1 MENIITYLTFDAPKG
16 RNQIGENQFSIW
28 ISKFK
33 GNNHFDYGMTF
44 NLEIS
49 NRVKKEGFK
58 ALKIAVNTLTGEF
71 YFVFVKEKVGNE
83 SINITFA
90 GQKKSSVCIRM
101 KQAVC
106 HVAKLL
112 GLDQETEFRTL
123 IDISTNLSKSE
134 DQMTFKVLA
143 KKASI

>member
-1 MENIITYLTFDAPKG
+1 MENTITYLTFDAPKG
-16 RNQIGENQFSIW
+16 RNQISENQFSIW
-28 ISKFK
+28 ISKFR

-44 NLEIS
+44 NQGIS

-71 YFVFVKEKVGNE
+71 YFVFVKEKTGNE
-83 SINITFA
+83 SINVTFA
-90 GQKKSSVCIRM
+90 GKGKSSVCIRM

-106 HVAKLL
+106 GVANLL
-112 GLDQETEFRTL
+112 GLDTETEFRTL
-123 IDISTNLSKSE
+123 IDISTDLSKSE

>member
-1 MENIITYLTFDAPKG
+1 MENTITYLTFDAPKG
-16 RNQIGENQFSIW
+16 RNQISENQFSIW

-44 NLEIS
+44 NQGIS

-90 GQKKSSVCIRM
+90 GKGSSVCIRM

-106 HVAKLL
+106 GVANLL
-112 GLDQETEFRTL
+112 GLDTETEFRTL

-143 KKASI
+143 KKESI